1 LDANRNGFEAHDELE
16 RAYYEV
22 LVSRSDLKT
31 SFNAIKSPASMHA
44 ENCSAMTR
52 CKLE

>member
-1 LDANRNGFEAHDELE
+1 MEIETDSKHMMSLD